1 MSTDL
6 NFLLKRGVSEIIS
19 EEELTK
25 LLNSGKKLRLKE
37 GFDPSSA
44 DIHMG
49 HMVGLRNYGQFQEL
63 GHQVVLI
70 VGDWTAQIA
79 TPAALPSPADADR
92 GKRSRKNAKP
102 T

>member
-1 MSTDL
+1 MNTDL

-19 EEELTK
+19 EEELVK

-37 GFDPSSA
+37 GFDPSST

-49 HMVGLRNYGQFQEL
+49 HMVGLRKLRQFQEL

-70 VGDWTAQIA
+70 VGDWTPKSA
-79 TPAALPSPADADR
+79 TPAALP
-92 GKRSRKNAKP
+92 
-102 T
+102 